1 MAEDKIAA
9 LFGNGKL
16 SYDELLIKAGESGIE
31 VGDVLEVKGEYGS
44 RLHSERVKH
53 ALERGLEHSKAKNS
67 DLVGKMI
74 DLSLVT
80 SDEDGVYGLDEQIE
94 NLERTAP
101 YLFGEEEKEKPKLF
115 ST

>member
-44 RLHSERVKH
+44 RLRK
-53 ALERGLEHSKAKNS
+53 SKARAR
-67 DLVGKMI
+67 
-74 DLSLVT
+74 
-80 SDEDGVYGLDEQIE
+80 
-94 NLERTAP
+94 ERTGA
-101 YLFGEEEKEKPKLF
+101 FQSEKH
-115 ST
+115 

>member
-31 VGDVLEVKGEYGS
+31 VGDVLEVKGEYGN

-53 ALERGLEHSKAKNS
+53 ALER
-67 DLVGKMI
+67 
-74 DLSLVT
+74 
-80 SDEDGVYGLDEQIE
+80 
-94 NLERTAP
+94 
-101 YLFGEEEKEKPKLF
+101 
-115 ST
+115 

>member
-31 VGDVLEVKGEYGS
+31 VGDVLEVKGEYGN

-115 ST
+115 